1 MNMNARRITLPVLLL
16 AFALVAT
23 ACSSDDSGG
32 GCNDIDVENAWLR
45 LPPGENTA
53 LYFDV
58 SNGGGTDTAL
68 VSASSDIAGMYELHE
83 TEMVEGKMEMKPV
96 EGQQVPVPAGA
107 TVSFEP
113 GGLHVMVMGLT
124 TDLKEGDEVD
134 FTLTFGAECTKEITA
149 PVEAFTQ

>member
-1 MNMNARRITLPVLLL
+1 MNMNAKRITLPVLLL

-58 SNGGGTDTAL
+58 SNGGDTDTAL

-83 TEMVEGKMEMKPV
+83 TEMVEGKMEMKAV

-134 FTLTFGAECTKEITA
+134 FSLTFSDECAKDITA
-149 PVEAFTQ
+149 PVQAFTQ

>member
-96 EGQQVPVPAGA
+96 EGQAVPIPAGA
-107 TVSFEP
+107 TVRFEP
-113 GGLHVMVMGLT
+113 GSLHVMVMGLT
-124 TDLKEGDEVD
+124 GDLQEGDEVD
-134 FTLTFGAECTKEITA
+134 FTLTFSDDCVKEITA